1 MFRTILIDDE
11 KLAIARL
18 ERLLAKHAD
27 TFDIIGR
34 ANNGAEGLSLVET
47 LKPDVIFLDIEMPV
61 MTGFEMLS
69 RLTHVPMVIFATA
82 FDEYAIKAFEQNSI
96 DYLLKPIEEDRLHLT
111 VQKLNKLQNSQADA
125 SVYSQQMLKL
135 LEQMQPKKTINSLS
149 VKTGNKLLILQLD
162 EISYFEAEDKYV
174 FLITT
179 DGQKFLTSYT
189 ISTLEEK
196 LPRQFLRVSRS
207 TIINTQFLREA
218 EKHFNGRY
226 ILIMRD
232 KAKTKITSGQT
243 FSDEIRAFLELWE
256 VNLFLIR

>member
-61 MTGFEMLS
+61 MTGFEMLA
-69 RLTHVPMVIFATA
+69 RLTHVPMVVFATA

-96 DYLLKPIEEDRLHLT
+96 DYLLKPIEEERLNLT
-111 VQKLNKLQNSQADA
+111 IQKLSKLQNSQADA
-125 SVYSQQMLKL
+125 SVYSQQMIKL

-149 VKTGNKLLILQLD
+149 VKTGNKLLILQFD

-189 ISTLEEK
+189 IAILEEK
-196 LPRQFLRVSRS
+196 LPKQFLRVSRS
-207 TIINTQFLREA
+207 VIINTQFLREA

-226 ILIMRD
+226 ILVMRD

-243 FSDEIRAFLELWE
+243 FSDEIRAFLEL
-256 VNLFLIR
+256 